1 MALSGKLFTGR
12 QVQVDE
18 WIDNLSRAKM
28 FIDTKERMPSHRAV
42 DVEERRLGN
51 WIVTNKV
58 RERGTNSEREDL
70 MKREIPL
77 AIDSG
82 RV

>member
-1 MALSGKLFTGR
+1 
-12 QVQVDE
+12 
-18 WIDNLSRAKM
+18 M